1 MPSRFSY
8 SRISLQKHGA
18 KPDKKASF
26 SERHGMETMLR
37 KNLHEPAD
45 ELVRP
50 EVEIRLLLYL
60 EADGLFESFV
70 ILDMP
75 V

>member
-1 MPSRFSY
+1 
-8 SRISLQKHGA
+8 
-18 KPDKKASF
+18 
-26 SERHGMETMLR
+26 METMLR